1 MKRSHYLLI
10 CLLLPF
16 IVTAQTWKSFS
27 DTSIRFTAK
36 YPSNWV
42 NKIKDDKRVFF
53 TSPAENADD
62 DFYENVNVGVS
73 YNTAFNSSFKI
84 KDAMPEVISSLEN
97 SIKDFSL
104 ESQRFFKWNNVDAC
118 EVIYT
123 GHFETAENMDVKI
136 VQWLC
141 PTKGKLYT
149 ATYTCKDTNTIYW
162 ADAMK
167 IMSSIVFR

>member
-16 IVTAQTWKSFS
+16 TVTAQTWKSFS

-42 NKIKDDKRVFF
+42 NKIKEGKRVFF
-53 TSPAENADD
+53 TSPAENPND

-73 YNTAFNSSFKI
+73 YNTAFDGSFKL
-84 KDAMPEVISSLEN
+84 KEAMPDVISSLES
-97 SIKDFSL
+97 SITDFSL
-104 ESQRFFKWNNVDAC
+104 KSQRFFKWNNADAC

-123 GHFETAENMDVKI
+123 GHFESAPDMDVKL

-141 PTKGKLYT
+141 ATKGKLYT
-149 ATYTCKDTNTIYW
+149 ATYTCKETNTVYW
-162 ADAMK
+162 DDAMK
-167 IMSSIVFR
+167 ILNSIVFR